1 MMTIIVGALTEFI
14 SVLGD
19 ELFCQSF
26 YQFLINA
33 VSCAVLSL
41 RFVYFHSLNRVFYL
55 KLSFHHLELL

>member
-26 YQFLINA
+26 YQFLRNV

-41 RFVYFHSLNRVFYL
+41 
-55 KLSFHHLELL
+55 